1 MAVSEKSRNFAT
13 VKPNS
18 TKMKM
23 KDKLCKWVI
32 TGVNVLT
39 GARDELSRPM
49 EREQAE
55 ERLER
60 EKQSRSR
67 QRYQP
72 YKRIRVEKQLPTQLT
87 IRFKED

>member
-1 MAVSEKSRNFAT
+1 MAVSEKSRTFAAD
-13 VKPNS
+13 KPNL

-32 TGVNVLT
+32 TGINVLT

-49 EREQAE
+49 DREQAE

-72 YKRIRVEKQLPTQLT
+72 YKRLRVEKQLPTQLT